1 MDNCVK
7 EEVTVTPT
15 GTPTETPETGGGA
28 SVGGGAGGA
37 FSPFLA
43 GITYTPQP
51 VPEVIQQ
58 PSGMFTGAQPTRN
71 TQLVGDSIIQNLFKE
86 YFV

>member
-1 MDNCVK
+1 MHHRQRGWRLDSG
-7 EEVTVTPT
+7 P
-15 GTPTETPETGGGA
+15 GA
-28 SVGGGAGGA
+28 FPSGVVGGGAGGA

-51 VPEVIQQ
+51 VPEIIQQ
-58 PSGMFTGAQPTRN
+58 QSGMFTGAQPTRN
-71 TQLVGDSIIQNLFKE
+71 TKLVGDSIIQNIFKE